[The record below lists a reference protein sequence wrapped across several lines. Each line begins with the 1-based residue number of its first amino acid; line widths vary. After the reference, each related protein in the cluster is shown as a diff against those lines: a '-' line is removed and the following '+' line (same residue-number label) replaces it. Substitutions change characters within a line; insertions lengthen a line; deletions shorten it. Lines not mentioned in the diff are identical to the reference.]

1 MRRAALWL
9 GEKLIRGGRCLV
21 EWASRDARREPS

>member
-9 GEKLIRGGRCLV
+9 GEILIRSGRCLV
-21 EWASRDARREPS
+21 EWASRDLRRKPS

>member
-9 GEKLIRGGRCLV
+9 GEMLIRGGRGLV
-21 EWASRDARREPS
+21 EWASRDARRKPT